1 MLHHAAG
8 APGAIHLVLQ
18 GKGGVGKSFVALH
31 LAQYFVDHGV
41 PTAVFDSD
49 PLTPTL
55 SNYEALAARYINFML
70 EDDELDVAQFDV
82 LANEIV
88 EAAGHVVV
96 LDTGSSNFIPLV
108 GYLKGNDVLRVFSE
122 LGRHVVI
129 HSVLV
134 GGAAARETLGGM
146 VSIVK
151 NLPADGYV
159 AWLNSFLGPVL
170 FDGKLFEETKAFGEI
185 GDRLT
190 GIVRIKHRRGT
201 NQMLHLKALQE
212 MTRRHLTYKEAMAT
226 AQFSLWD
233 RQRLAEARREV
244 NQQLSAIFG
253 CEAPVAA
260 PVGEGW

>member
-1 MLHHAAG
+1 MPHHAAG

-31 LAQYFVDHGV
+31 LAQYFADLGV

-55 SNYEALAARYINFML
+55 SNYQALAARYINFML
-70 EDDELDVAQFDV
+70 DDDELDVEQFDV
-82 LANEIV
+82 LASEIV
-88 EAAGHVVV
+88 EACGHVVV
-96 LDTGSSNFIPLV
+96 LDTGSSNFIPLL
-108 GYLKGNDVLRVFSE
+108 GYLRSNDVLRVLTE

-134 GGAAARETLGGM
+134 GGAGARETLGGLLSM
-146 VSIVK
+146 VE

-170 FDGKLFEETKAFGEI
+170 FDGKPFEETKAFGEI
-185 GDRLT
+185 RDRLA

-212 MTRRHLTYKEAMAT
+212 MTRLHLTYKEAMAT
-226 AQFSLWD
+226 PQFSLWD
-233 RQRLAEARREV
+233 RQRLAQARREV

-253 CEAPVAA
+253 CEAPAA
-260 PVGEGW
+260 AALGES

>member
-1 MLHHAAG
+1 MPHHAAS

-31 LAQYFVDHGV
+31 LAQYFVDRGV
-41 PTAVFDSD
+41 PTAIFDSD

-55 SNYEALAARYINFML
+55 SNYQALAARYINFML
-70 EDDELDVAQFDV
+70 DDDELDVGQFDV
-82 LANEIV
+82 LASEIV
-88 EAAGHVVV
+88 EACGQVVV
-96 LDTGSSNFIPLV
+96 LDTGSSNFIPLM
-108 GYLKGNDVLRVFSE
+108 GYLRSNDVLRVFAE

-134 GGAAARETLGGM
+134 GGAGARETLGGLVSM
-146 VSIVK
+146 VES
-151 NLPADGYV
+151 LPADGYV

-170 FDGKLFEETKAFGEI
+170 FDGKPFEETKAFGEI
-185 GDRLT
+185 ADRLT

-212 MTRRHLTYKEAMAT
+212 MMRRHLTYKEAMAT

-244 NQQLSAIFG
+244 NQQLLAIFAR
-253 CEAPVAA
+253 EEPVAA
-260 PVGEGW
+260 PMGEN

>member
-1 MLHHAAG
+1 M
-8 APGAIHLVLQ
+8 LQ
-18 GKGGVGKSFVALH
+18 GKGGVGKSFVAVH
-31 LAQYFVDHGV
+31 LAQYFADRGL

-88 EAAGHVVV
+88 EASGHIVV
-96 LDTGSSNFIPLV
+96 LDTGSSNFIPLM
-108 GYLKGNDVLRVFSE
+108 GYLRSNDVLRVFSE

-134 GGAAARETLGGM
+134 GGAGARETLGGLVSM
-146 VSIVK
+146 VE

-170 FDGKLFEETKAFGEI
+170 FDGKPFEETKAFGEI
-185 GDRLT
+185 KDRLI

-244 NQQLSAIFG
+244 YQQLSAICG
-253 CEAPVAA
+253 LEALVAK
-260 PVGEGW
+260 PVGEG

>member
-1 MLHHAAG
+1 
-8 APGAIHLVLQ
+8 VLQ
-18 GKGGVGKSFVALH
+18 GKGGVGKSFVAVH
-31 LAQYFVDHGV
+31 LAQYFADRGL

-88 EAAGHVVV
+88 EASGHIVV
-96 LDTGSSNFIPLV
+96 LDTGSSNFIPLM
-108 GYLKGNDVLRVFSE
+108 GYLRSNDVLRVFSE

-134 GGAAARETLGGM
+134 GGAGARETLGGLVSM
-146 VSIVK
+146 VE

-170 FDGKLFEETKAFGEI
+170 FDGKPFEETKAFGEI
-185 GDRLT
+185 KDRLI

-244 NQQLSAIFG
+244 YQQLSAICG
-253 CEAPVAA
+253 LEALVAK
-260 PVGEGW
+260 PVGEG